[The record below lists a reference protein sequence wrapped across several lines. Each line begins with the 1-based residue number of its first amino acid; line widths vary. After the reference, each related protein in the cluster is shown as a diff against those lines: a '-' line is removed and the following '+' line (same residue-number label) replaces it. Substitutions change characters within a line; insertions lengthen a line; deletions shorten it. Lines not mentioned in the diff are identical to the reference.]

1 MQRKLLTENVYR
13 VISKILKQEFSTDQ
27 KLIKDETGGWD
38 SLKHIEIMFAIEE
51 ELDVQFSEHELAE
64 LDSAEK
70 IIEII
75 QARHEA

>member
-13 VISKILKQEFSTDQ
+13 VISTILKQEFSTDQ

>member
-1 MQRKLLTENVYR
+1 VQRKLLTENVYR

>member
-13 VISKILKQEFSTDQ
+13 VISAILKQEFSTDQ